1 MSSRKCSDCG
11 LVSFGESDTCR
22 RCGAQFSSSR
32 AAPSIA
38 SEGPHYQT
46 PRETA
51 NIPGHAAANLAG
63 SAGQAGGGGIW
74 RDGKNLVFHERAELP
89 DRCLTCNAQA
99 AGIRLKK
106 SLRWNHP
113 ARLVAALLTGWY
125 VISDVEQARVSI
137 GFCHSHFWR
146 RRIWWAAAASSCVA
160 SVMLLFLGRVDDSI
174 IRTVVMAGATIL
186 FIASIV
192 FSFLAK
198 EYIQL
203 KKIREGYVWLG
214 GVDKEYLAQFPK
226 LK

>member
-1 MSSRKCSDCG
+1 MSSRKCSNCG

-22 RCGAQFSSSR
+22 RCGAQFSSGR
-32 AAPSIA
+32 PAPSIA
-38 SEGPHYQT
+38 GEGHYDQT
-46 PRETA
+46 QRETA
-51 NIPGHAAANLAG
+51 NTPGYAAANVAG
-63 SAGQAGGGGIW
+63 SAGKAGGGGIW
-74 RDGKNLVFHERAELP
+74 SDGKNLVFHEKAELP

-99 AGIRLKK
+99 SGIRLKK

-113 ARLVAALLTGWY
+113 AWFVVALLGGVY
-125 VISDVEQARVSI
+125 ALSAVEQARVSI
-137 GFCHSHFWR
+137 GFCHSHFLR